1 MPGMGE
7 RGKNIIGEQTSPS
20 IPSPHRLFRAAE
32 APCSSPGQVPPP
44 ALPAPMGPI
53 HPPPRYGGPGGIGGW
68 QGFFWGFLWGFLRV
82 RKEVGGRFLW
92 SPRDLRVFLAG
103 C

>member
-1 MPGMGE
+1 MGGLA
-7 RGKNIIGEQTSPS
+7 GKLGPPPKLGGPPQT
-20 IPSPHRLFRAAE
+20 
-32 APCSSPGQVPPP
+32 GQVPPP

-92 SPRDLRVFLAG
+92 SPRDLRLFLAG